1 MVWYINS
8 SRFLCIYLSSF
19 NNIGQH
25 WGDFCIDWEIFY
37 IALKFVLYKIVYV
50 KHVFRNG
57 IDSSNERYLYSACG
71 CVFVCTFNSVC
82 CYQKQLEAPSILF
95 YSSITEGVLTWV
107 SKNRKDI
114 IHIELHDLITVFYP
128 KVTSA
133 FPWMLGKERR
143 NETGIY

>member
-1 MVWYINS
+1 MRDTYI
-8 SRFLCIYLSSF
+8 
-19 NNIGQH
+19 
-25 WGDFCIDWEIFY
+25 
-37 IALKFVLYKIVYV
+37 V
-50 KHVFRNG
+50 HVG
-57 IDSSNERYLYSACG
+57 
-71 CVFVCTFNSVC
+71 VFVCTFNSVC

-143 NETGIY
+143 NETGIYYTLFKYCISFSQLFYSHLDVKGNGGSICVTESLCYTAEIGTTL